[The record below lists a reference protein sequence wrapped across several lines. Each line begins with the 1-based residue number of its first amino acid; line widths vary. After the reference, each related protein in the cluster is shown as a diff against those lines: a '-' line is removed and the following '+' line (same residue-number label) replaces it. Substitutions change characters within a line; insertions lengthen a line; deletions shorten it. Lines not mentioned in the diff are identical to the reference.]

1 MNDLCVLFPSL
12 IIAPVLEI
20 DRLPKILM
28 SGQSL
33 DEELTYPRTRDGN
46 NKGGEEDTD
55 TIAYTI
61 QRYQ

>member
-1 MNDLCVLFPSL
+1 MRPFPVPDYR
-12 IIAPVLEI
+12 PVLEI

-46 NKGGEEDTD
+46 NKGGEEDTN